1 MKEVHNMNTERRPF
15 SVGEYEYYMNLSE
28 RTIQRMSDNE
38 FIRFQLRRQRLIQYA
53 RRIGKEYSYATRRI

>member
-1 MKEVHNMNTERRPF
+1 MNTERRPF

-38 FIRFQLRRQRLIQYA
+38 FIRFQFRRQRLIQYA

>member
-1 MKEVHNMNTERRPF
+1 MNTEKRPF

-28 RTIQRMSDNE
+28 RTVQRMSDNE
-38 FIRFQLRRQRLIQYA
+38 FIRFQLRRQKLIQDA

>member
-1 MKEVHNMNTERRPF
+1 MNTERRPF

-53 RRIGKEYSYATRRI
+53 RRIGKEYSYATRHI